1 MGKFIKK
8 SPISVEQAL
17 LILSTYDHY
26 RAFLLLANDEGNWTA
41 EALAKTLGIKAA
53 AAGKILPDLVK
64 KGLAVRVKEGVYT
77 FSHDGVILEFPRAE
91 IMPTGLNDRMR
102 EYQAKMLSG
111 GSLTW
116 RRLNVLRADA
126 QELTAFYP
134 VLSLSMSAATGYG
147 VAEKT
152 KHSAMFAIESK
163 VVKLFD
169 F

>member
-8 SPISVEQAL
+8 TPISVEQAV

-26 RAFLLLANDEGNWTA
+26 RSFLLLANDEGNWTA
-41 EALAKTLGIKAA
+41 EALAGTIGIKPA
-53 AAGKILPDLVK
+53 AAGRILVDLVK
-64 KGLAVRVKEGVYT
+64 KGLAAKLKEGVYT
-77 FSHDGVILEFPRAE
+77 FRREGIIQEFPRAE
-91 IMPTGLNDRMR
+91 IMPRGLNDRMR
-102 EYQAKMLSG
+102 DYQAKMLSDG
-111 GSLTW
+111 TLSW

-126 QELTAFYP
+126 SELTAFYP
-134 VLSLSMSAATGYG
+134 VLSLSMSAAAGYG
-147 VAEKT
+147 VAERT